1 MNWNDIFEKACLT
14 VKQQYKS
21 GETGSAIETMQN
33 CIDSVFGLISNIQ
46 DPDEQNKAAN
56 EVVTKTKEICEVL
69 IEDLNEREREHN
81 RQGPPPNMSTNEIKR
96 IAKQFFESLN
106 WGMFCI
112 SKTYS
117 SLADGVEEILGEDE
131 AVTLMER
138 ARRIVD
144 SYTTP
149 TYNKDEIKMLKSRYK
164 ERITQIREKAAKR
177 RFDEYWDAHQEEKAI
192 FESEK
197 QSLNEKI
204 TALNQE
210 IPEIPQKTDGY
221 THMVELQKKVQN
233 LISER
238 KAFGFFKFKEK
249 WAVQKQINA
258 VNSEIAPIRL
268 RIKTAVKAV
277 ENLISQH
284 KNRIKEIDHEL
295 IKPR

>member
-1 MNWNDIFEKACLT
+1 MKWNEVFEKAYRT
-14 VKQQYKS
+14 AKQQYKS
-21 GETGSAIETMQN
+21 GETGDAIETIQN
-33 CIDSVFGLISNIQ
+33 CIDGVFGIIGNIQ
-46 DPDEQNKAAN
+46 DTDEQKAAAN
-56 EVVTKTKEICEVL
+56 EVVTKTKEICENL
-69 IEDLNEREREHN
+69 IEDLEERERAHN
-81 RQGPPPNMSTNEIKR
+81 RQGPPSNMSMNEIKR

-117 SLADGVEEILGEDE
+117 SLANGVEEILGEEE
-131 AVTLMER
+131 AVALMER

-149 TYNKDEIKMLKSRYK
+149 TYNKEEIKMLKNRYK

-177 RFDEYWDAHQEEKAI
+177 RFDEYWDTHQEEKAI
-192 FESEK
+192 LESEK

-204 TALNQE
+204 DALNQE
-210 IPEIPQKTDGY
+210 IPTIPQKTDGY
-221 THMVELQKKVQN
+221 ADMVELQKKVQN

-249 WAVQKQINA
+249 WAVQKQINT
-258 VNSEIAPIRL
+258 VKSEIAPIQS
-268 RIKTAVKAV
+268 RIKSAIKAV

-295 IKPR
+295 TKPR